1 MYTSC
6 LAYIAVTKQQVRV
19 RRHPLHLA
27 PSLLALGVAY
37 LPAITEA
44 GAGVTARP
52 KIAHNFYSVQKRN
65 INLDGNFIYIAH
77 AQKYGKLLKLLTQL
91 LAFKHGTS
99 NVHFV
104 WPSM

>member
-65 INLDGNFIYIAH
+65 ALTLSSHLDKTTI
-77 AQKYGKLLKLLTQL
+77 
-91 LAFKHGTS
+91 
-99 NVHFV
+99 
-104 WPSM
+104 PSSYVIF